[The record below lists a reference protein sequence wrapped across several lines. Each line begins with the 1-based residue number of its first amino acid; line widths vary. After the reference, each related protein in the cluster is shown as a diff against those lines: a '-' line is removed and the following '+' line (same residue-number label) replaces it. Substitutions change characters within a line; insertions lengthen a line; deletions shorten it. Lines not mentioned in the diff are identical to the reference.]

1 MGKYARF
8 TVANFIMV
16 AVGVERIATIPPAL
30 SARAISKRTNYE
42 VDVVEHL
49 IDNSDEHNE

>member
-16 AVGVERIATIPPAL
+16 AVGAERIATIPPAL